1 MLISIIG
8 YSGKKSTGDS
18 DIFFNDNRVMKHSEF
33 SERLNRIWKECSDAP
48 TNQTQLAKWL
58 GFAQPTVNDWING
71 KGMPGIENAI
81 KIAEKFNVCVE
92 WFITG
97 KGLKRT
103 TDKQPSSPLLDK
115 FNQLCPEQQQIIELM
130 VDQLSNKP
138 KSSENKENKPL
149 TSLDNRGGGGVNLP
163 DALSAYHRR
172 QSDGPASKE
181 FIEAVQQD
189 YKDSK

>member
-18 DIFFNDNRVMKHSEF
+18 DIFFNDNSVMKHSGF

-97 KGLKRT
+97 KGLKRA
-103 TDKQPSSPLLDK
+103 TDKQQSSPLLEK
-115 FNQLCPEQQQIIELM
+115 FNQLGPDQQQIIELM

-149 TSLDNRGGGGVNLP
+149 TPRPENVGGGVNLP
-163 DALSAYHRR
+163 DPLASYRRR
-172 QSDGPASKE
+172 QGDELADKE
-181 FIEAVQQD
+181 FIEAVQHD
-189 YKDSK
+189 YEKSK

>member
-92 WFITG
+92 WLITG

-115 FNQLCPEQQQIIELM
+115 FNQLCPDQQKEVNDFINFK
-130 VDQLSNKP
+130 LSQ
-138 KSSENKENKPL
+138 NKENKPL
-149 TSLDNRGGGGVNLP
+149 TARPENVGGGGVNLP
-163 DALSAYHRR
+163 DPLSSYRR
-172 QSDGPASKE
+172 RANDGPASKE
-181 FIEAVQQD
+181 FCDAIQRDLE
-189 YKDSK
+189 DSKQK

>member
-103 TDKQPSSPLLDK
+103 TDKQQPSPLLDK
-115 FNQLCPEQQQIIELM
+115 FNQLCPEQQREVTEFINFK
-130 VDQLSNKP
+130 LSQNK
-138 KSSENKENKPL
+138 SNKPL
-149 TSLDNRGGGGVNLP
+149 TTPIENVGGGGVNLADP
-163 DALSAYHRR
+163 LSAYRR
-172 QSDGPASKE
+172 RANDGPASKE

-189 YKDSK
+189 YEDSK